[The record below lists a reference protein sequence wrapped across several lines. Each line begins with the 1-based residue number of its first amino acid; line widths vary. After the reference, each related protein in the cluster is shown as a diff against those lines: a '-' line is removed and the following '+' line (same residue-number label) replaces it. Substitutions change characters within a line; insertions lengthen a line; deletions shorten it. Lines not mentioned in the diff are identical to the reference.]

1 MLTFIVSKNRYT
13 EIGWGRPVLAQFPLQ
28 LMHQVM
34 EPFSLAD
41 TTWPVHV
48 ELPLAKVLQQW
59 MTVCNV
65 ESLDIPVVF

>member
-1 MLTFIVSKNRYT
+1 
-13 EIGWGRPVLAQFPLQ
+13 
-28 LMHQVM
+28 MHQVM